1 MHARRQFSS
10 SLYLCPSSS
19 SSLSLRVGG
28 TVGTRILLCFALA
41 VSLAGS
47 ALAANTP
54 ETLHAFQAP
63 GDSGDGGSL
72 YSSLTLD
79 SAGNAYGTTVDG
91 GAYNAGI
98 VYELSPEGG
107 GQWKE
112 TILYNFKGGSVD
124 GSGSHANLVFDS
136 AGNLYGTTVGG
147 GLTAKGC
154 GSGCGIV
161 FKLSPSA
168 DGGEWTETIL
178 HEFTGGSDGGVCY
191 SGVIM
196 DSAGNLYGTNIVG
209 GVDGVGTAYELSP
222 TSNGDWQE
230 TVLHSFAGGSTDGA
244 TPYNPLTFD
253 AAGNLYGTTS
263 TGGAHN
269 LGTVFRLTSQRSG
282 SWKEQILHSFS
293 GGHDGAMPFAGV
305 ILDQSGNLYGTTQGG
320 GTAGVGVAYEL
331 TAAGNWKETILH
343 EFLGLEAADGANPNG
358 LVFDQSGNLYGTTV
372 GGGKFNP
379 GTIFR
384 LSRHGSEWKETVL
397 YSFTAG
403 NDGAYPSAAPTLDS
417 AGNLYGTT
425 LWGGP
430 AGDTVGGVA
439 FELVP

>member
-222 TSNGDWQE
+222 TSNADWQE
-230 TVLHSFAGGSTDGA
+230 TV
-244 TPYNPLTFD
+244 
-253 AAGNLYGTTS
+253 
-263 TGGAHN
+263 
-269 LGTVFRLTSQRSG
+269 
-282 SWKEQILHSFS
+282 LHSFS